1 MSQQA
6 SLQAYGLRERK
17 KVKTRLAIQNHALR
31 LFREQ
36 GYEETTVE
44 QIAEE
49 AEVSESTFF
58 RYFPTKADV
67 VMWDNYDPLIVE
79 AFRQQPPELSPI
91 RALRCAFH
99 DGFEQLSSEEQA
111 EQRERTS
118 LVFSVPELRAAM
130 LDQFASSMGLLA
142 EVVAERTGRPP
153 DDLAVRTLAGAVI
166 GAMMAVMVALHER
179 PDADFAELVDEV
191 MGNLEAGFSL

>member
-99 DGFEQLSSEEQA
+99 VGFEQLSLEEQA

-166 GAMMAVMVALHER
+166 GAMMAVMVALHED

>member
-1 MSQQA
+1 LSQQA

-166 GAMMAVMVALHER
+166 GAMMAVMVALHEH